1 MPIIG
6 TQANDVL
13 FGTSGND
20 EIYGEEGDDV
30 IYAGAGADYVE
41 GWFGNDVLYGEA
53 GNDVLYGD
61 AGNDFLAGGRGDDDI
76 YGGSGIDQ
84 VGISDFFELIGYDVY
99 SDGTGII
106 DSADGLDYLDGVERG
121 SFFDGTTYTDAGA
134 SIMQVSRL
142 YEVALGRGADAYGL
156 NQWTDLIDAGAPLSA
171 LANGFLG
178 SPEFNAR
185 YGPLTDGQFV
195 AQLYRNS
202 LGREPDTAGLASW
215 TNLLASGAS
224 RADVLTGFSESAE
237 YVGIS
242 MATKPVIG
250 LFNPDET
257 AAAVGRLYRA
267 AFDRD
272 PDANGLLGWSIA
284 VDDGLSLD
292 AVADQFVASQEFAL
306 RYGVPNDGL
315 FVDLLYLNVLDR
327 NADLAG
333 RNFWTDQLRSGA
345 LDRGDVLNDFAQS
358 TEFQIAT
365 AQDYS
370 DGVDVL
376 LV

>member
-1 MPIIG
+1 MSIIG
-6 TQANDVL
+6 TRANDVL

-20 EIYGEEGDDV
+20 EIYGEEGDDD
-30 IYAGAGADYVE
+30 IFAGPGADYLD
-41 GWFGNDVLYGEA
+41 GWLGNDFLYGEA
-53 GNDVLYGD
+53 GNDVLV
-61 AGNDFLAGGRGDDDI
+61 GGPGDDDI
-76 YGGSGIDQ
+76 YGGSGIDL
-84 VGISDFFELIGYDVY
+84 VGISDFFELVGYDIY
-99 SDGTGII
+99 SDGTGFVY
-106 DSADGLDYLDGVERG
+106 SADGIDYLNGVERG

-185 YGPLTDGQFV
+185 YGPLNDGQFV

-202 LGREPDTAGLASW
+202 LGREPDAAGLASW

-284 VDDGLSLD
+284 IDDGLSLD
-292 AVADQFVASQEFAL
+292 AVADQFVASPEFAL
-306 RYGVPNDGL
+306 RYGAPNDGL

-333 RNFWTDQLRSGA
+333 FNFWTDQLRSGA